1 MIDFSK
7 PLISYNKQRVA
18 MSYGKPLSLSLQK
31 EIEKRNI
38 PMESEIKSA
47 MKAMKERFNWRAS
60 IINLAIRIISINGKT
75 PLKDAVL
82 IWDIITGDSSSPWIM
97 HFLPH
102 RIDQTELFGSHGG
115 MENKVVDRTTS
126 KSPNSLIS

>member
-1 MIDFSK
+1 
-7 PLISYNKQRVA
+7 

-75 PLKDAVL
+75 PLKDAVP
-82 IWDIITGDSSSPWIM
+82 IIDDIIEKKS
-97 HFLPH
+97 
-102 RIDQTELFGSHGG
+102 
-115 MENKVVDRTTS
+115 RTQMVS
-126 KSPNSLIS
+126 FRLCK